1 MRPIT
6 GVGDLALGALTT
18 GSTAGTWTQLPQAF
32 ARHTIRGLFS
42 SGTSGT
48 VQLRGALSSDST
60 TVGILVLAT
69 IDNTTQIG
77 YATTAI
83 PVSWLQALA
92 TAISTGG
99 NPSTITLTYAGTA

>member
-1 MRPIT
+1 MRPLT
-6 GVGDLALGALTT
+6 GSENLALGALTT
-18 GSTAGTWTQLPQAF
+18 GSTAGTWTALPQAF
-32 ARHTIRGLFS
+32 CRHAIRGLFS

-60 TVGILVLAT
+60 ATGIVTLAT

-77 YATTAI
+77 YASSAI
-83 PVSWLQALA
+83 ALTWLQALA

-99 NPSTITLTYAGTA
+99 NPSTITLTYAGTV